1 MKTNTKITLHYKHYI
16 FIIQTMISIEV
27 VKYLAELGSRLRQ
40 ARLKRNE
47 AQARFAARLG
57 ISIPT
62 LRKME
67 KGDPSVQVGLWAE
80 ALSMLDR
87 IDDFEALLK
96 KRGTLFDRWE
106 EKQHKIRK
114 RASKRKMT
122 HD

>member
-1 MKTNTKITLHYKHYI
+1 MQI
-16 FIIQTMISIEV
+16 MVSIEAE
-27 VKYLAELGSRLRQ
+27 KYLAELGSRLRQ

-47 AQARFAARLG
+47 TQARFASRLG

-87 IDDFEALLK
+87 IADFEALLK
-96 KRGTLFDRWE
+96 KRETLFDRWE
-106 EKQHKIRK
+106 EKQHKIRT